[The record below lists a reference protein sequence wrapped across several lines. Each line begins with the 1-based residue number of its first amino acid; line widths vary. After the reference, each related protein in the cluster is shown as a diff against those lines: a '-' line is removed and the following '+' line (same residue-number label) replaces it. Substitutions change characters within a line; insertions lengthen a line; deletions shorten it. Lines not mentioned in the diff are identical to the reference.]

1 MTDLAAV
8 LTAIVAGFGALSTL
22 LIFILRRK
30 TDLRA
35 VDRTSGASERDSQT
49 RYIETLQSGEL
60 ATREELAAYVRQAE
74 SVQSNLTEKL
84 ASAQGQLAS
93 VLREIAVVRTDYS
106 IAEARIDELSR
117 RVAYLLHADE
127 INGAK

>member
-8 LTAIVAGFGALSTL
+8 ITAIVAGFGALSTL

-35 VDRTSGASERDSQT
+35 VDRTSGAAERDSQT

-74 SVQSNLTEKL
+74 ALQLNLTEKL
-84 ASAQGQLAS
+84 TSSQGQLAT
-93 VLREIAVVRTDYS
+93 VLRELAAVRTDCS

-117 RVAYLLHADE
+117 RVAYLLHAHDN
-127 INGAK
+127 NGDK

>member
-8 LTAIVAGFGALSTL
+8 ITAIVAGFGALSTL
-22 LIFILRRK
+22 LVFILRRK

-35 VDRTSGASERDSQT
+35 VDRTSGAAERDSQT

-74 SVQSNLTEKL
+74 ALQLNLTEKL
-84 ASAQGQLAS
+84 TSAQGQLAA
-93 VLREIAVVRTDYS
+93 VLRELAAVRTDCS

-117 RVAYLLHADE
+117 RVAYLLHAHDN
-127 INGAK
+127 NGDK